1 MEIKKN
7 KITVV
12 LGIDTDL
19 NIEEENL
26 EKDFLQGIKLND
38 YIKNKFNN
46 LSEEKIKEA
55 YKICLLN
62 DKDLDKPL
70 NVLSS
75 NEIEKVEL
83 MIKLLE
89 NREVII
95 LSDFEINF
103 LNKELNYFK
112 SLFKKMV
119 TKYNKTIV
127 LITNKLDKI
136 MDLVDIILVV
146 ENKKVILELSSSDIY
161 SDRIYENNIDTPD
174 IIEFVKSVRRKNV
187 KMEDYTDVKE
197 LIKAIFRSVS

>member
-46 LSEEKIKEA
+46 ISDEKIKEA

-174 IIEFVKSVRRKNV
+174 IIEFVKMVRRKNI

>member
-19 NIEEENL
+19 NLDEENL
-26 EKDFLQGIKLND
+26 EKDFLQGIKLKD
-38 YIKNKFNN
+38 YIKNKF
-46 LSEEKIKEA
+46 STISHEKIEEA
-55 YKICLLN
+55 YKICLLS

-70 NVLSS
+70 NILSS

-89 NREVII
+89 NRDVII

-127 LITNKLDKI
+127 LITNRLDNI

-146 ENKKVILELSSSDIY
+146 EDKKVILEISSKDIY
-161 SDRIYENNIDTPD
+161 FDKIYENIDTPD
-174 IIEFVKSVRRKNV
+174 IIEFVKTVRKKQV
-187 KMEDYTDVKE
+187 KMDDYIDIKE
-197 LIKAIFRSVS
+197 LIKAIFRSV

>member
-62 DKDLDKPL
+62 DKDLDKSL

-75 NEIEKVEL
+75 SEIEKVEL

-161 SDRIYENNIDTPD
+161 SDRIYENNIDIPD
-174 IIEFVKSVRRKNV
+174 IIEFVKMVRRKNI

>member
-19 NIEEENL
+19 NIDEENL
-26 EKDFLQGIKLND
+26 EKDFSQNTKLKE
-38 YIKNKFNN
+38 YIKSKFNN
-46 LSEEKIKEA
+46 LSDNKVNEA

-62 DKDLDKPL
+62 DKDLEKPL

-89 NREVII
+89 NKEVII

-119 TKYNKTIV
+119 SKYNKTIV
-127 LITNKLDKI
+127 LITNKLDNL
-136 MDLVDIILVV
+136 MDIIDIILVV
-146 ENKKVILELSSSDIY
+146 EDKKVVLEVSSKDIY
-161 SDRIYENNIDTPD
+161 FDKIYENIDIPD
-174 IIEFVKSVRRKNV
+174 IIDFVKLIRKKHI
-187 KMEDYTDVKE
+187 KMDDYIDIKE
-197 LIKAIFRSVS
+197 LIKAIYRSV

>member
-38 YIKNKFNN
+38 YIKNKFST

-146 ENKKVILELSSSDIY
+146 ENKKVILALSSSDIY

-174 IIEFVKSVRRKNV
+174 IIEFVKSVRRKNI

>member
-174 IIEFVKSVRRKNV
+174 IIEFVKMVRRKNI

>member
-62 DKDLDKPL
+62 DKDLDKSL

-75 NEIEKVEL
+75 SEIEKVEL

-174 IIEFVKSVRRKNV
+174 IIEFVKIVRRKNI

>member
-46 LSEEKIKEA
+46 LSDEKIKEA

-174 IIEFVKSVRRKNV
+174 IIEFVKMVRRKNI

>member
-19 NIEEENL
+19 NIDEENL
-26 EKDFLQGIKLND
+26 EKDFLQGTKLRD
-38 YIKNKFNN
+38 YINNKFNTI
-46 LSEEKIKEA
+46 SDVKIEEA
-55 YKICLLN
+55 YKICLLT
-62 DKDLDKPL
+62 DKDLDKSL

-75 NEIEKVEL
+75 SEIEKVEL

-95 LSDFEINF
+95 LSDFDINF

-112 SLFKKMV
+112 ILFKKMV

-136 MDLVDIILVV
+136 MDIVDFILVV
-146 ENKKVILELSSSDIY
+146 EDKKVILEVSAKDIY
-161 SDRIYENNIDTPD
+161 YDKIYDTIDTPD
-174 IIEFVKSVRRKNV
+174 IIEFVKMIRKKHV
-187 KMEDYTDVKE
+187 KMDEYIDIKE
-197 LIKAIFRSVS
+197 LIKAIYRSI

>member
-19 NIEEENL
+19 NIDEENL
-26 EKDFLQGIKLND
+26 EKDFLQAIKLKD
-38 YIKNKFNN
+38 YIKNKFSNI
-46 LSEEKIKEA
+46 SDEKIEEA
-55 YKICLLN
+55 YKICLLT
-62 DKDLDKPL
+62 DKDLDKAL
-70 NVLSS
+70 NILSS
-75 NEIEKVEL
+75 SEVEKVEL

-89 NREVII
+89 NKEVII

-119 TKYNKTIV
+119 LKYNKTIV
-127 LITNKLDKI
+127 LITNRLDNI

-146 ENKKVILELSSSDIY
+146 EDKKVILEISSKDIY
-161 SDRIYENNIDTPD
+161 FDKIYENIDTPD
-174 IIEFVKSVRRKNV
+174 IIEFVKTVRRKNV
-187 KMEDYTDVKE
+187 KIEDYTDVKE

>member
-38 YIKNKFNN
+38 YIKNKFST

-62 DKDLDKPL
+62 DNDLDKPL

-174 IIEFVKSVRRKNV
+174 IIEFVKMVRRKNI
-187 KMEDYTDVKE
+187 KMEDYIDVKE

>member
-174 IIEFVKSVRRKNV
+174 IIKFVKSVRRKNV

>member
-62 DKDLDKPL
+62 DKDLNKPL

-174 IIEFVKSVRRKNV
+174 IIEFVKMVRRKNI